1 MCDGV
6 MEPFRMHV
14 THPFG
19 LSLSKPGHA
28 PMTAFDKLRLN
39 GTVEDS
45 PHRSAE
51 SALALR
57 RASTGSA

>member
-1 MCDGV
+1 
-6 MEPFRMHV
+6 MHV

-28 PMTAFDKLRLN
+28 PMSAFDKLRLN